1 MAARLAPRSQR
12 VGGVDVA
19 PGRSTFVQL
28 GRLVRNGSSGSS
40 LSAWVGVGNGAGP
53 RVSVVAAVHGYE
65 VAATLAARALV
76 REIDPAS
83 LQGTLVIV
91 PVFRPGDRFSKGG
104 QRAPSLNFP
113 GDAGGP
119 RLQRLAFSLHADVV
133 VNADLVI
140 LLGAPRPG
148 RRGLLVAEAP
158 LDDARSKKLAQAA
171 GAQVILPARST
182 RGGLLAASAAAGRV
196 VVRLSAGGA
205 EAGPEAD
212 AAVLLAAVRRALAV
226 LGAFPHPSLP
236 EPPMAAR
243 TCLGRDLVRAPAG
256 GVLEELLPV
265 GSAVGQGDVLARL
278 APPVPGESQAVLA
291 PVPGIVLESPSSV
304 AVRKGAVLF
313 TIGRLSPEEGKAGAR
328 VGPRAV
334 MQRVGPDP
342 SSKLRAGWLERVSL
356 PDLGIAGVPAKIDT
370 GARTSALHVM
380 SSKVVG
386 NAAGPSRRPILEIT
400 LATGGSSRRRQV
412 VRAPVREFIEVRDT
426 SGRLERRPVIETTL
440 ELGPLRRR
448 IRITLTD
455 RGDMRC
461 PMLVGRTA
469 LGASVVV
476 DPSARNLLGGERTR
490 APIKDSE

>member
-19 PGRSTFVQL
+19 PGRSALVQL
-28 GRLVRNGSSGSS
+28 GRLVKNGARPSS
-40 LSAWVGVGNGAGP
+40 LSAWVGVGNSAGP

-76 REIDPAS
+76 REIDLAS

-91 PVFRPGDRFSKGG
+91 PVFRPGDRFSRAGR
-104 QRAPSLNFP
+104 RAPSLPFP

-119 RLQRLAFSLHADVV
+119 RRQRLAFSLHADVV
-133 VNADLVI
+133 VNADHVI
-140 LLGAPRPG
+140 VLGAPRPG
-148 RRGLLVAEAP
+148 RRGLLIAEAP
-158 LDDARSKKLAQAA
+158 LDDARSRKLALAA
-171 GAQVILPARST
+171 GAQVLLPARRLKGS
-182 RGGLLAASAAAGRV
+182 LVAASVAAGRV

-205 EAGPEAD
+205 EAGPDAD
-212 AAVLLAAVRRALAV
+212 AAVLLAAVRRALAGV
-226 LGAFPHPSLP
+226 GAFPHPPLP
-236 EPPMAAR
+236 EPPIDAR
-243 TCLGRDLVRAPAG
+243 ACVGRELVRAPAG
-256 GVLEELLPV
+256 GVLEEMVSV
-265 GSAVGQGDVLARL
+265 GAAVGPGDVLARL
-278 APPVPGESQAVLA
+278 ATAVPGQAQTVLA
-291 PVPGIVLESPSSV
+291 PAAGIVLESPAGV
-304 AVRKGAVLF
+304 AIRRGSVLF
-313 TIGRLSPEEGKAGAR
+313 TIGRLARAEGKK
-328 VGPRAV
+328 GPRAV
-334 MQRVGPDP
+334 LQRLGPDP

-380 SSKVVG
+380 SSRVVG

-400 LATGGSSRRRQV
+400 LAPGGSSRRRQV
-412 VRAPVREFIEVRDT
+412 VRAPVREFIQVRDT
-426 SGRLERRPVIETTL
+426 SGRIERRPVIETTL

-490 APIKDSE
+490 TPIKDSE